1 MTASRAVAALLA
13 AALLAAGCGGTG
25 APRLLTE
32 TVGSGPQTA
41 TIIRPDVGGRLP
53 VVVFLHG
60 WGATRPRY
68 YRPWLEHLAR
78 EGNAVIYPRYQ
89 DSFVEPPP
97 QVLGNMLAG
106 VRRALGHIDEDPRSL
121 VVAGHSAGGALAA
134 DYAAIARSVTL
145 PVPVAVFSAY
155 PGRTLEGVPFGI
167 PEVDPRRIPAAT
179 RVVALAGTR
188 DRVVGMR
195 PARRLARLAGAR
207 RRSLV
212 VVSDPAASDH
222 LGPQRADAAARRE
235 FWARLDRLIDAFA
248 SGAGRRRRGSR
259 SRGWRRIRSPPA
271 RRRPPGAARRGGRGS
286 TPATVRAKYGASAAS
301 IASDECR
308 PAWSARQSPWPP
320 CSRYQRSVGSST
332 TSQACSCSR
341 SRPPGASRRAI
352 FPTAAGRSWMWCS
365 ERFATTASNGPG
377 SSSSS
382 SDTCRNGSPAGAR
395 GSIASTSCPS
405 RAIA

>member
-1 MTASRAVAALLA
+1 VRRLPAAALAALL
-13 AALLAAGCGGTG
+13 LAGCGGATE
-25 APRLLTE
+25 PPKLLTE

-106 VRRALGHIDEDPRSL
+106 VRGALGHIDEDPGTL

-134 DYAAIARSVTL
+134 DYAAIAHSVKL
-145 PVPVAVFSAY
+145 PEPVAVFSAY

-167 PEVDPRRIPAAT
+167 PEIDPRRIPAAT
-179 RVVALAGTR
+179 RIVALAGTR

-235 FWARLDRLIDAFA
+235 FWARLDRLIDA
-248 SGAGRRRRGSR
+248 
-259 SRGWRRIRSPPA
+259 A
-271 RRRPPGAARRGGRGS
+271 R
-286 TPATVRAKYGASAAS
+286 
-301 IASDECR
+301 
-308 PAWSARQSPWPP
+308 
-320 CSRYQRSVGSST
+320 
-332 TSQACSCSR
+332 
-341 SRPPGASRRAI
+341 
-352 FPTAAGRSWMWCS
+352 
-365 ERFATTASNGPG
+365 
-377 SSSSS
+377 
-382 SDTCRNGSPAGAR
+382 
-395 GSIASTSCPS
+395 
-405 RAIA
+405 